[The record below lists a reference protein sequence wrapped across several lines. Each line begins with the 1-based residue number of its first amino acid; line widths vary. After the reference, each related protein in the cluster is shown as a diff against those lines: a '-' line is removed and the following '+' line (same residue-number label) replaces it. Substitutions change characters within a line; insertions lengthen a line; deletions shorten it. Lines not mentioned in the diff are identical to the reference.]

1 MAITYGFFNAIK
13 QSDGTYDRTYNA
25 DQMSTYFEGLVSD
38 GVYESVD
45 DAMQVLAGTGM
56 RVQVGAGRAIIDS
69 KWIKNTAAYPL
80 TINAAHVTLNRYTAI
95 IIRLDLSARTIVI
108 TTKDGENATTPV
120 KPVIANSE
128 TIKELCLA
136 YVYVGRGVTA
146 ITQANIEDTRPDNNV
161 CGWVT
166 GIVQQ
171 VDTSKLFLQWQ
182 TAYEEFYKQMQSW
195 QNEQETGFSGWQ
207 NEQETEFSDWQQQQE
222 TGFSNWETSQKAAFD
237 AWFSAL
243 TDQLN
248 VNTYVKKYH
257 KVVEMG
263 QKNRV
268 FPLDMSGY
276 TYVASDVLF
285 INVNGVMLVEDYDYV
300 LDTSKTPVEIHT
312 NADLDAENILEITV
326 LKSKIGQS

>member
-56 RVQVGAGRAIIDS
+56 QVQVGAGRAIIDS

-80 TINAAHVTLNRYTAI
+80 IINAAHVTLNRYTAI

-120 KPVIANSE
+120 KPVITNSE

-146 ITQANIEDTRPDNNV
+146 ITQANIEDAPPR
-161 CGWVT
+161 
-166 GIVQQ
+166 
-171 VDTSKLFLQWQ
+171 
-182 TAYEEFYKQMQSW
+182 
-195 QNEQETGFSGWQ
+195 
-207 NEQETEFSDWQQQQE
+207 
-222 TGFSNWETSQKAAFD
+222 
-237 AWFSAL
+237 
-243 TDQLN
+243 
-248 VNTYVKKYH
+248 
-257 KVVEMG
+257 
-263 QKNRV
+263 
-268 FPLDMSGY
+268 
-276 TYVASDVLF
+276 
-285 INVNGVMLVEDYDYV
+285 
-300 LDTSKTPVEIHT
+300 
-312 NADLDAENILEITV
+312 
-326 LKSKIGQS
+326 

>member
-13 QSDGTYDRTYNA
+13 QSDGTYDRVYNA

-56 RVQVGAGRAIIDS
+56 QVQVGAGRAIIDS
-69 KWIKNTAAYPL
+69 KWLKNTAAYPL

-95 IIRLDLSARTIVI
+95 VIRLDLSARTISVV
-108 TTKDGENATTPV
+108 TKDGENATAPI
-120 KPVIANSE
+120 KPTMTNSE
-128 TIKELCLA
+128 TVKEMCLA

-171 VDTSKLFLQWQ
+171 VDTSKLFLQYQ
-182 TAYEEFYKQMQSW
+182 TAYEQQLQTMQDW
-195 QNEQETGFSGWQ
+195 QEAQET
-207 NEQETEFSDWQQQQE
+207 
-222 TGFSNWETSQKAAFD
+222 AFNT
-237 AWFSAL
+237 WFTAL
-243 TDQLN
+243 TDRLN
-248 VNTYVKKYH
+248 VNTYIQKFH
-257 KVVEMG
+257 KVVDMG
-263 QKNRV
+263 TKNGV

-276 TYVASDVLF
+276 TYAASDVLF
-285 INVNGVMLVEDYDYV
+285 VNVNGVMLVEDYDYL

-312 NADLDAENILEITV
+312 NAELEADNILEITV
-326 LKSKIGQS
+326 LKSKIGQA

>member
-56 RVQVGAGRAIIDS
+56 QVQVRAGRAIIDS

-95 IIRLDLSARTIVI
+95 VIRLDLSARTIAI
-108 TTKDGENATTPV
+108 TTKDGENATAPV
-120 KPVIANSE
+120 KPTITNSE
-128 TIKELCLA
+128 TIKEMCLA
-136 YVYVGRGVTA
+136 YIYVGRGVTS
-146 ITQANIEDTRPDNNV
+146 ISQANIEDTRPDNNV

-171 VDTSKLFLQWQ
+171 VDTSKLFLQYQ
-182 TAYEEFYKQMQSW
+182 TAYEQQLQTMQDW
-195 QNEQETGFSGWQ
+195 QEAQET
-207 NEQETEFSDWQQQQE
+207 
-222 TGFSNWETSQKAAFD
+222 AFNT
-237 AWFSAL
+237 WFSAL
-243 TDQLN
+243 TDQLQ
-248 VNTYVKKYH
+248 VNTYIQKYH
-257 KVVEMG
+257 KAINIG
-263 QKNRV
+263 SKNGI
-268 FPLDMSGY
+268 FPLDMDGY
-276 TYVASDVLF
+276 TYASSDILF
-285 INVNGVMLVEDYDYV
+285 INVNGVVLTEGYDYI
-300 LDTSKTPVEIHT
+300 LDTSKSPVEIHT

-326 LKSKIGQS
+326 LKSKIGQA

>member
-45 DAMQVLAGTGM
+45 DAMQVLADTGM
-56 RVQVGAGRAIIDS
+56 QVQLGAGRAIIDS

-80 TINAAHVTLNRYTAI
+80 IINAAHVTLNRYTAI

-120 KPVIANSE
+120 KPVITNSE

-146 ITQANIEDTRPDNNV
+146 ITQANIEDARPDNNV

-166 GIVQQ
+166 SIVQQ

-257 KVVEMG
+257 KVVETG

>member
-13 QSDGTYDRTYNA
+13 QSDGTYDRVYNA

-56 RVQVGAGRAIIDS
+56 QVQVGAGRAIIDS
-69 KWIKNTAAYPL
+69 KWLKNTAAYPL

-95 IIRLDLSARTIVI
+95 VIRLDLSARTISVV
-108 TTKDGENATTPV
+108 TKDGENATAPI
-120 KPVIANSE
+120 KPTMTNSE
-128 TIKELCLA
+128 TVKEMCLA

-166 GIVQQ
+166 GIVHQ
-171 VDTSKLFLQWQ
+171 VDTSKLFLQYQ
-182 TAYEEFYKQMQSW
+182 TAYEQQLQTMQDW
-195 QNEQETGFSGWQ
+195 QEAQET
-207 NEQETEFSDWQQQQE
+207 
-222 TGFSNWETSQKAAFD
+222 AFNT
-237 AWFSAL
+237 WFTAL

-248 VNTYVKKYH
+248 VNTYIQKFH
-257 KVVEMG
+257 KVVDMG
-263 QKNRV
+263 TKNGV

-276 TYVASDVLF
+276 TYAASDVLF
-285 INVNGVMLVEDYDYV
+285 VNVNGVMLVEDYDYL

-312 NADLDAENILEITV
+312 NAELEADNILEITV
-326 LKSKIGQS
+326 LKSKIGQA

>member
-45 DAMQVLAGTGM
+45 DAMQALAGTGM
-56 RVQVGAGRAIIDS
+56 QVQVGAGRAIIDS

-80 TINAAHVTLNRYTAI
+80 IINAAHVTLNRYTAI

-120 KPVIANSE
+120 KPVITNSE

-146 ITQANIEDTRPDNNV
+146 ITQANIEDARPDNNV

-166 GIVQQ
+166 SIVQQ

-182 TAYEEFYKQMQSW
+182 TAYEEFYKQMQS
-195 QNEQETGFSGWQ
+195 WQ

-257 KVVEMG
+257 KVVETG

>member
-56 RVQVGAGRAIIDS
+56 QVQVGAGRAIIDS

-80 TINAAHVTLNRYTAI
+80 IINAAHVTLNRYTAI

-136 YVYVGRGVTA
+136 YVYVSRGVTA
-146 ITQANIEDTRPDNNV
+146 ITQANIEDARPDNNV

-195 QNEQETGFSGWQ
+195 QNG
-207 NEQETEFSDWQQQQE
+207 QETEFSDWQQQQE

-237 AWFSAL
+237 TWFSAL

-248 VNTYVKKYH
+248 VNTYIQKFH
-257 KVVEMG
+257 KVINMG
-263 QKNRV
+263 AKNGV

-276 TYVASDVLF
+276 TYAASDVLF
-285 INVNGVMLVEDYDYV
+285 VNVNGVMLVEDYDYI

-326 LKSKIGQS
+326 LKSKIGQA

>member
-13 QSDGTYDRTYNA
+13 QSDGTYDRVYNA

-56 RVQVGAGRAIIDS
+56 QVQVGAGRAIIDS
-69 KWIKNTAAYPL
+69 KWLKNTAAYPL

-95 IIRLDLSARTIVI
+95 VIRLDLSARTISIV
-108 TTKDGENATTPV
+108 TKDSENATAPI
-120 KPVIANSE
+120 KPTMTNSE
-128 TIKELCLA
+128 TTKEMCLA

-171 VDTSKLFLQWQ
+171 VDTSKLFLQYQ
-182 TAYEEFYKQMQSW
+182 TAYEQQLQTMQDW
-195 QNEQETGFSGWQ
+195 QEAQET
-207 NEQETEFSDWQQQQE
+207 
-222 TGFSNWETSQKAAFD
+222 AFNT
-237 AWFSAL
+237 WFTAL

-248 VNTYVKKYH
+248 VNTYIQKFH
-257 KVVEMG
+257 KVVDMG
-263 QKNRV
+263 TKNGV

-276 TYVASDVLF
+276 TYAASDVLF
-285 INVNGVMLVEDYDYV
+285 VNVNGVMLVEDYDYL

-312 NADLDAENILEITV
+312 NAELEADNILEITV
-326 LKSKIGQS
+326 LKSKIGQA

>member
-13 QSDGTYDRTYNA
+13 QSDGTYDRVYNA

-56 RVQVGAGRAIIDS
+56 QVQVGAGRAIIDS
-69 KWIKNTAAYPL
+69 KWLKNTAAYPL

-95 IIRLDLSARTIVI
+95 VIRLDLSARTISIV
-108 TTKDGENATTPV
+108 TKDSENATAPI
-120 KPVIANSE
+120 KPTMTNSE
-128 TIKELCLA
+128 TVKEMCLA
-136 YVYVGRGVTA
+136 YVYVGRGVTT

-171 VDTSKLFLQWQ
+171 VDTSKLFLQYQ
-182 TAYEEFYKQMQSW
+182 TAYEQQLQTMQDW
-195 QNEQETGFSGWQ
+195 QEAQET
-207 NEQETEFSDWQQQQE
+207 
-222 TGFSNWETSQKAAFD
+222 AFNT
-237 AWFSAL
+237 WFTAL

-248 VNTYVKKYH
+248 VNTYIQKFH
-257 KVVEMG
+257 KVVDMG
-263 QKNRV
+263 TKNGV

-276 TYVASDVLF
+276 TYAASDVLF
-285 INVNGVMLVEDYDYV
+285 VNVNGVMLVEDYDYL

-312 NADLDAENILEITV
+312 NAELEADNILEITV
-326 LKSKIGQS
+326 LKSKIGQA

>member
-38 GVYESVD
+38 GVYESVG
-45 DAMQVLAGTGM
+45 DAMQVVASSGM
-56 RVQVGAGRAIIDS
+56 QIQVKSGRMLINS
-69 KWIKNTAAYPL
+69 KWVKNDAAYPI

-95 IIRLDLSARTIVI
+95 VVRLDLSARTISIVA
-108 TTKDGENATTPV
+108 KDGDNATDPTKPTMTNSQTV
-120 KPVIANSE
+120 KE
-128 TIKELCLA
+128 MCLA
-136 YVYVGRGVTA
+136 YIYVGRGVTA
-146 ITQANIEDTRPDNNV
+146 ISQANIEDTRPDNNV

-182 TAYEEFYKQMQSW
+182 TAYEEFYQQMQ
-195 QNEQETGFSGWQ
+195 T
-207 NEQETEFSDWQQQQE
+207 WQQQQE
-222 TGFSNWETSQKAAFD
+222 AAFNT
-237 AWFSAL
+237 WFSAL

-248 VNTYVKKYH
+248 VNTYIQRYH
-257 KVVEMG
+257 KAINMG
-263 QKNRV
+263 TKNGV

-276 TYVASDVLF
+276 TYAATDVLF
-285 INVNGVMLVEDYDYV
+285 VNVNGVMLTEEYDYI

-312 NADLDAENILEITV
+312 NAELDAENILEITV
-326 LKSKIGQS
+326 LKSKIGQA

>member
-38 GVYESVD
+38 GVYEAVD
-45 DAMQVLAGTGM
+45 DSMQVLAATGM
-56 RVQVGAGRAIIDS
+56 QVQVGAGRAIIDS

-95 IIRLDLSARTIVI
+95 VIRLDLSARTIAI
-108 TTKDGENATTPV
+108 TTKDGENATAPV
-120 KPVIANSE
+120 KPTITNSE
-128 TIKELCLA
+128 TIKEMCLA
-136 YVYVGRGVTA
+136 YIYVGRGVTS
-146 ITQANIEDTRPDNNV
+146 ISQANIEDTRPDNNV

-182 TAYEEFYKQMQSW
+182 TAYEEFYQQMQ
-195 QNEQETGFSGWQ
+195 T
-207 NEQETEFSDWQQQQE
+207 WQQQQE
-222 TGFSNWETSQKAAFD
+222 SAFD
-237 AWFSAL
+237 TWFSAL

-248 VNTYVKKYH
+248 VNTYIQKFH
-257 KVVEMG
+257 KAINMG
-263 QKNRV
+263 AKNGV

-276 TYVASDVLF
+276 TYAASDVLF
-285 INVNGVMLVEDYDYV
+285 VNVNGVMLVEDYDYI

-326 LKSKIGQS
+326 LKSKIGQA

>member
-56 RVQVGAGRAIIDS
+56 QVQVGAGRAIIDS

>member
-13 QSDGTYDRTYNA
+13 QSNGTYDRVYNA

-56 RVQVGAGRAIIDS
+56 QVQVGAGRAIIDS
-69 KWIKNTAAYPL
+69 KWLKNTAAYPL

-95 IIRLDLSARTIVI
+95 VIRLDLSARTISI
-108 TTKDGENATTPV
+108 LTKDGENATAPI
-120 KPVIANSE
+120 KPTMTNSE
-128 TIKELCLA
+128 TVKEMCLA
-136 YVYVGRGVTA
+136 YVYVGRGVTT

-171 VDTSKLFLQWQ
+171 VDTSKLFLQYQ
-182 TAYEEFYKQMQSW
+182 TAYEQQLQTMQDW
-195 QNEQETGFSGWQ
+195 QEAQET
-207 NEQETEFSDWQQQQE
+207 
-222 TGFSNWETSQKAAFD
+222 AFNT
-237 AWFSAL
+237 WFTAL

-248 VNTYVKKYH
+248 VNTYIQKFH
-257 KVVEMG
+257 KVVDMG
-263 QKNRV
+263 TKNGV
-268 FPLDMSGY
+268 FPLDMSDY
-276 TYVASDVLF
+276 TYAASDVLF
-285 INVNGVMLVEDYDYV
+285 VNVNGVMLVEDYDYL

-312 NADLDAENILEITV
+312 NAELEADNILEITV
-326 LKSKIGQS
+326 LKSKIGQA

>member
-13 QSDGTYDRTYNA
+13 QSNGTYDRIYNA

-56 RVQVGAGRAIIDS
+56 QVQVGAGRAIIDS
-69 KWIKNTAAYPL
+69 KWLKNTAAYPL

-95 IIRLDLSARTIVI
+95 VIRLDLSARTISIV
-108 TTKDGENATTPV
+108 TKDGENATAPI
-120 KPVIANSE
+120 KPTMTNSE
-128 TIKELCLA
+128 TVKEMCLA
-136 YVYVGRGVTA
+136 YVYVGRGVTT

-171 VDTSKLFLQWQ
+171 VDTSKLFLQYQ
-182 TAYEEFYKQMQSW
+182 TAYEQQLQTMQDW
-195 QNEQETGFSGWQ
+195 QEAQET
-207 NEQETEFSDWQQQQE
+207 
-222 TGFSNWETSQKAAFD
+222 AFNT
-237 AWFSAL
+237 WFTAL

-248 VNTYVKKYH
+248 VNTYIQKYH
-257 KVVEMG
+257 KVVNMG
-263 QKNRV
+263 TKNGV

-276 TYVASDVLF
+276 TYAASDVLF
-285 INVNGVMLVEDYDYV
+285 INVNGIILVEDYDYL

-312 NADLDAENILEITV
+312 NADLDANNILEITV
-326 LKSKIGQS
+326 LKSKIGQA

>member
-56 RVQVGAGRAIIDS
+56 QVQVGAGRAIIDS

-80 TINAAHVTLNRYTAI
+80 IINAAHVTLNRYTAI
-95 IIRLDLSARTIVI
+95 IIRLDLSARTIII

-120 KPVIANSE
+120 KPAITNSE
-128 TIKELCLA
+128 IIKELCLA

-146 ITQANIEDTRPDNNV
+146 ITQANIEDARPDNNV

-195 QNEQETGFSGWQ
+195 Q
-207 NEQETEFSDWQQQQE
+207 QQQE

-243 TDQLN
+243 TDQLQ
-248 VNTYVKKYH
+248 VNTYIQKYH
-257 KVVEMG
+257 KAINMRT
-263 QKNRV
+263 KNGV

-276 TYVASDVLF
+276 TYAATDVLF
-285 INVNGVMLVEDYDYV
+285 VNVNGVMLTEEYDYI

-312 NADLDAENILEITV
+312 NAELDVENILEITI
-326 LKSKIGQS
+326 LKSKIGQA

>member
-56 RVQVGAGRAIIDS
+56 QVQVGAGRAIIDS

-207 NEQETEFSDWQQQQE
+207 NEQETEFSDWQQQQK
-222 TGFSNWETSQKAAFD
+222 TGFSDWETSQKAAFD

-248 VNTYVKKYH
+248 VNTYVQKYH
-257 KVVEMG
+257 KVVEMA
-263 QKNRV
+263 QKNGV

-276 TYVASDVLF
+276 TYAASDVLF

-312 NADLDAENILEITV
+312 NADLDAKNILEITV

>member
-13 QSDGTYDRTYNA
+13 QSDGTYDRVYNA

-56 RVQVGAGRAIIDS
+56 QVQVGAGRAIIDS
-69 KWIKNTAAYPL
+69 KWLKNTAAYPL

-95 IIRLDLSARTIVI
+95 VIRLDLSARTISIV
-108 TTKDGENATTPV
+108 TKDGENATAPI
-120 KPVIANSE
+120 KPTMANSE
-128 TIKELCLA
+128 TVKEMCLA

-171 VDTSKLFLQWQ
+171 VDTSKLFLQYQ
-182 TAYEEFYKQMQSW
+182 TAYEQQLQTMQDW
-195 QNEQETGFSGWQ
+195 QEAQETK
-207 NEQETEFSDWQQQQE
+207 
-222 TGFSNWETSQKAAFD
+222 FSNWETSQKAAFD
-237 AWFSAL
+237 TWFSAL

-248 VNTYVKKYH
+248 VNTYIQKYH
-257 KVVEMG
+257 KVVNMG
-263 QKNRV
+263 TKNGV

-276 TYVASDVLF
+276 TYAASDVLF
-285 INVNGVMLVEDYDYV
+285 VNVNGVILVEDYDYL

-312 NADLDAENILEITV
+312 NAELEADNILEITV
-326 LKSKIGQS
+326 LKSKIGQA